1 MRGRLRGLREATGSE
16 VRVVILQG
24 MKPLNVVG
32 QEPRSQQGMYD
43 ERLVTPM
50 REDLTSAGFRELRTA
65 PEVDATLKDA
75 KGTVLVMV
83 NSVCGCAAGRARPG
97 VKMALRG
104 AKTKPDQL
112 TTVFA
117 GQDREATQQAR
128 SYFGGNPPTSPQV
141 ALFKDGQLVYLM
153 QRHQIE
159 GRDAPEIAED
169 LMKAFEKHC
178 SPTAD

>member
-1 MRGRLRGLREATGSE
+1 
-16 VRVVILQG
+16 

-32 QEPRSQQGMYD
+32 QEPRGSQGMYD

-50 REDLTSAGFRELRTA
+50 REDLTSVGFRELRSA
-65 PEVDATLKDA
+65 PEVDATLKDS
-75 KGTVLVMV
+75 KGTVLLMV

-97 VKMALRG
+97 VKMALRS
-104 AKTKPDQL
+104 AKSKPDQL

-117 GQDREATQQAR
+117 GQDQEATQQAR
-128 SYFGGNPPTSPQV
+128 GYFAGNPPTSPQV

-169 LMKAFEKHC
+169 LARAFEKHC
-178 SPTAD
+178 S

>member
-1 MRGRLRGLREATGSE
+1 MNQSLAVPSCVRKAEQMSTAIDPKAADQKATSVSPVSTPTSRQSRPLGLNAQ
-16 VRVVILQG
+16 RVIS
-24 MKPLNVVG
+24 K
-32 QEPRSQQGMYD
+32 RYS
-43 ERLVTPM
+43 
-50 REDLTSAGFRELRTA
+50 
-65 PEVDATLKDA
+65 LKDA